1 MARYA
6 PLPIGRP
13 MLGSRVVILDAERR
27 PVPDGERGEIVIAG
41 PNVSPGYLHRPD
53 LTEKAFFRFEGA
65 PAYRTGDW
73 GHVRDGL
80 LFCEGRM
87 DFQVKLHGHRI
98 ELGDIEANLC
108 ALPGVT
114 GAAVLP
120 VEKDGRVD
128 ALAAYVMLAGAPA
141 GTDREKA
148 NRLREALTAR
158 VPAYMVPRKFLFVEA
173 FPMTPNGKIDRKA
186 LAARP

>member
-1 MARYA
+1 
-6 PLPIGRP
+6 
-13 MLGSRVVILDAERR
+13 
-27 PVPDGERGEIVIAG
+27 
-41 PNVSPGYLHRPD
+41 
-53 LTEKAFFRFEGA
+53 
-65 PAYRTGDW
+65 
-73 GHVRDGL
+73 
-80 LFCEGRM
+80 M

-108 ALPGVT
+108 AIPGVS

-128 ALAAYVMLAGAPA
+128 ALAAYVLLADAPP

-148 NRLREALTAR
+148 QRLREALASR
-158 VPAYMVPRKFLFVEA
+158 VPAYMVPRKFHFVDA
-173 FPMTPNGKIDRKA
+173 FPMTPNGKIDRKT